1 MKTASRLA
9 VFVFAV
15 ALNAAAVAALHIAM
29 VDGAERALVANQE
42 VEHVV
47 VSATRTAPALATS
60 NCPTMPSA
68 L

>member
-1 MKTASRLA
+1 MKTANRLA
-9 VFVFAV
+9 VFAFAV
-15 ALNAAAVAALHIAM
+15 ALNAAALVALHIAM

-47 VSATRTAPALATS
+47 VSAARTSPALATS
-60 NCPTMPSA
+60 NCPTMPNA

>member
-1 MKTASRLA
+1 MRTANRLA
-9 VFVFAV
+9 VFAFAV
-15 ALNAAAVAALHIAM
+15 ALNAAAIAALHVAM

-47 VSATRTAPALATS
+47 VSATRSAPALATS
-60 NCPTMPSA
+60 NCPTMPNA

>member
-1 MKTASRLA
+1 
-9 VFVFAV
+9 
-15 ALNAAAVAALHIAM
+15 M